1 MSFEDSIP
9 MPKKAEPKEGI
20 FITFEQAKAVNVL
33 IAAAQVAQK
42 AGAFSLSDA
51 TAVFQATQTFRV
63 EEPEQA
69 QEEEAQE
76 AAS

>member
-9 MPKKAEPKEGI
+9 MPKKAEPAEGI